1 MKILHI
7 IGGDLSYG
15 GAAKG
20 ALILHNAL
28 FKAGINSSILNAPTK
43 NNYKN
48 ITYKSK
54 FFSRLKYKAFVVIEK
69 I

>member
-28 FKAGINSSILNAPTK
+28 FKAGINSSILNDTPTK

-48 ITYKSK
+48 ITYINQN
-54 FFSRLKYKAFVVIEK
+54 FF
-69 I
+69 